1 MKRIFQLIS
10 ALFLL
15 IGVNQAQELSGIPG
29 AFVDVGFG
37 ARPVAMGGAFV
48 GLANDVNS
56 VIWNPA
62 GLATTQNYQVSFSYF
77 KQMQLVNYQYF
88 SASASLSKEQKRSVG
103 VALIASGDEALREYT
118 FYGSYA
124 QKIAFLMVGI
134 NLKVR
139 YASFG
144 NNTLS
149 ASDFLVFDD
158 DEISEGILNQ
168 VKGKALG
175 FGLDIGV
182 LYQMNEDIS
191 FGLLLRDMASPVNWD
206 SETDNP
212 NTQTKGKY
220 SENVPMELI
229 FGSSFNV
236 LKGLIFAADFYPSIY
251 EETANRIRMG
261 VEGTLLEIVALRAGV
276 QRFINNEDLNKIT
289 FGLGLNIGVNNMIFH
304 FDYAYVVEPIN
315 NTQRFAL
322 SAEF

>member
-1 MKRIFQLIS
+1 MKTLLKLVSI
-10 ALFLL
+10 LFL
-15 IGVNQAQELSGIPG
+15 IYTTVPAQKLSGIPG
-29 AFVDVGFG
+29 AFADVGFG
-37 ARPVAMGGAFV
+37 AKPVAMGGAFV

-62 GLATTQNYQVSFSYF
+62 GLGTTENYQVSFSYF

-88 SASASLSKEQKRSVG
+88 SASASLSKASNRSIG
-103 VALIASGDEALREYT
+103 FALISSGDEALREYT

-124 QKIAFLMVGI
+124 QKIAFLLVGI

-144 NNTLS
+144 NNKLS
-149 ASDFLVFDD
+149 ESDFLVFDQ
-158 DEISEGILNQ
+158 DEITEGIANQ

-175 FGLDIGV
+175 FGLDLGV
-182 LYQMNEDIS
+182 LYKLNKDITL
-191 FGLLLRDMASPVNWD
+191 GMLLRDMASPVNWD

-212 NTQTKGKY
+212 LTETKGKY
-220 SENVPMELI
+220 SENIPMELI

-236 LKGLIFAADFYPSIY
+236 FPGLIFAADYYPSLY
-251 EETANRIRMG
+251 TETSNRIRMG
-261 VEGTLLEIVALRAGV
+261 VEGTLLDIVALRAGV
-276 QRFINNEDLNKIT
+276 QRFINDEDMNKIT
-289 FGLGLNIGVNNMIFH
+289 FGIGLNIGVGNMIFH

-322 SAEF
+322 RAEF